1 MQKIFDAILEK
12 NLREWKDTKEHQEQN
27 ELLTKQLQ
35 SLNAYTG
42 EVESLISCYGA
53 QCIDDGITIGFIVA
67 CQLFRELADFES
79 KYRR

>member
-1 MQKIFDAILEK
+1 MQKIFDAILEQH
-12 NLREWKDTKEHQEQN
+12 LREWKDTEKHQEQN

-53 QCIDDGITIGFIVA
+53 QCIEDGVTIGFIIA
-67 CQLFRELADFES
+67 CELFQELADFKS
-79 KYRR
+79 LYAK